1 MHEASVTEALIKIA
15 LEEAARR
22 KATRVTAINLVVGE
36 TTGYM
41 AESLEFYFRSLSK
54 GTALEGAALNVKY
67 VKPLIKCPS
76 CGKLFE
82 RKRFSFDCPDCG
94 VPGTMTSVGNEFFID
109 TMEIEGGSD
118 GGTD

>member
-1 MHEASVTEALIKIA
+1 MHEASVVEALVRIA
-15 LEEAARR
+15 VEEATRREAARVL
-22 KATRVTAINLVVGE
+22 AVNLVVGE

-41 AESLEFYFRSLSK
+41 AESLEFYFKTSTK
-54 GTALEGAALNVKY
+54 GTVLEGAALNIRY

-82 RKRFSFDCPDCG
+82 RKRFTFDCPDCG
-94 VPGTMTSVGNEFFID
+94 VPGTMTSVGNEFYID

-118 GGTD
+118 GGDH